1 MKYISETRQV
11 QCDKRVLEYTLT
23 RKEVK
28 NINLRIKPN
37 GEIHV
42 SANKKVPVRYI
53 DNLIREKQAYIIRT
67 LDRFKEK
74 QVSTFSRKYVSGES
88 FNVLGKSLELK
99 VIEGEPESV
108 TSDGV
113 FIFLTV
119 KKEDDIRCKEIL
131 INNWFKEI
139 QKNIFDDI
147 CKEAYEIF
155 KKYGVKYPNIKT
167 RNMTSRWGS
176 CRPQKGNITLNSRLI
191 EVPRSCIEYV
201 IFHEFAHFIHPNHS
215 KKFYDFLT
223 SLMPDWKD
231 RKKELNKVL

>member
-1 MKYISETRQV
+1 MKYISKTRQV

-23 RKEVK
+23 IKEVK
-28 NINLRIKPN
+28 NINLRIKAD
-37 GEIHV
+37 GKIYV
-42 SANKKVPVRYI
+42 SANKQVPVRYI
-53 DNLIREKQAYIIRT
+53 DNFIREKQAYIIRT

-99 VIEGEPESV
+99 VIEGRLESV
-108 TSDGV
+108 TSDGI

-119 KKEDDIRCKEIL
+119 KKEDDIRRKEIL

-139 QKNIFDDI
+139 QKNIFEDI

-155 KKYGVKYPNIKT
+155 KKYGVKYPTIKI
-167 RNMTSRWGS
+167 RYMTSRWGS

-201 IFHEFAHFIHPNHS
+201 VFHEFAHFIHANHS

-223 SLMPDWKD
+223 SLIPDWKD